1 MSQGPPPV
9 HTYRF
14 SARPIPSGAGQGL
27 QGDHY
32 GVAPTTSTWAV
43 GGSVCDDPPAL
54 PLVVSA
60 APLREV
66 AAANVALV

>member
-9 HTYRF
+9 RTCRF

-32 GVAPTTSTWAV
+32 GLAPTTSAWGAV
-43 GGSVCDDPPAL
+43 GGSGFDDPPAL
-54 PLVVSA
+54 ALALSA
-60 APLREV
+60 VPPFED
-66 AAANVALV
+66 AAASVV